1 MSATT
6 TDSVKIQDLSVKN
19 FRKVKLIELKP
30 EQNFLVINGKNAQGK
45 TSLLDAIANACG
57 GTKSDVKM
65 PVHTGE
71 EKAEINI
78 TLTNGINIRQYYT
91 NTGGYGLTVKQG
103 EDFKVDAG
111 STFLKR
117 FYEDTQFE
125 PLAFLRAKAKDQ
137 VETLMAIAKIDFAK
151 LDEEYSEQFEARK
164 EAKKEV
170 DRIEKLMSELP
181 DRELLDNAPDEEVS
195 VAELSRKLA
204 ELQTKNNEVA
214 QRSLRIQTL
223 TDNIAKCDEAIK
235 ELEERIAKI
244 KVDKAGF
251 EKAKADLEAT
261 PGEIVPTGDLET
273 QIENAEKTNRLVR
286 LKKQREEKRAE
297 HKAAATTVFESN
309 KRLEEITEAK
319 KKMVKE
325 AKMPIDGLSFDSEG
339 PLFHGIPLAERSSS
353 EQLRVCLAIA
363 KATRKQMAVL
373 IVRDASLL
381 DEDALAEVKQF
392 AEDNDVQILL
402 EVVGEYTGGEAITIE
417 DGMVKELVS

>member
-1 MSATT
+1 MPEVLRQGLARPLRR
-6 TDSVKIQDLSVKN
+6 DLEERDEAVGP
-19 FRKVKLIELKP
+19 RRGQGDGREHDDARHRAVERIAGGIELAHGMGRVWP
-30 EQNFLVINGKNAQGK
+30 QEDLQGQ
-45 TSLLDAIANACG
+45 DG
-57 GTKSDVKM
+57 HGQ
-65 PVHTGE
+65 P
-71 EKAEINI
+71 
-78 TLTNGINIRQYYT
+78 
-91 NTGGYGLTVKQG
+91 
-103 EDFKVDAG
+103 
-111 STFLKR
+111 
-117 FYEDTQFE
+117 
-125 PLAFLRAKAKDQ
+125 
-137 VETLMAIAKIDFAK
+137 
-151 LDEEYSEQFEARK
+151 
-164 EAKKEV
+164 
-170 DRIEKLMSELP
+170 
-181 DRELLDNAPDEEVS
+181 APPAEEVS

-214 QRSLRIQTL
+214 QRSLRLQTL